1 MLSEKTV
8 KIQRILQKIRQIIQQ
23 GLIFF
28 REYAIIK
35 RTYQNLEDFCAL
47 RAWEMVKIKEKLK
60 KLLEELRMLKT
71 ADGRK
76 EFYFLHKEIILYFVF
91 GVGTTIV
98 SIGSYYICRLIF
110 PDEDHVP
117 VWLRWIFNITHV
129 FGVESNTAL
138 PVIISWFLSVTFAF
152 FTNRVYVFHSEVKS
166 FGGFMLEALKLYAS
180 RVATLLV
187 DLLIMFLL
195 VDVPK
200 IHNPLYEFCAK
211 IFSNI
216 IVLILN
222 FILSKVFVFRN
233 KKPKKTPHD

>member
-1 MLSEKTV
+1 MTE
-8 KIQRILQKIRQIIQQ
+8 
-23 GLIFF
+23 
-28 REYAIIK
+28 
-35 RTYQNLEDFCAL
+35 
-47 RAWEMVKIKEKLK
+47 IKEKLK
-60 KLLEELRMLKT
+60 KLFDELRLLKT
-71 ADGRK
+71 AEGRR
-76 EFYFLHKEIILYFVF
+76 EFYALHKEIILYFAF
-91 GVGTTIV
+91 GIGTTIV
-98 SIGSYYICRLIF
+98 SMGSYYLCRVIF

-117 VWLRWIFNITHV
+117 VWLRWIFNITHR

-152 FTNRVYVFHSEVKS
+152 LTNRVYVFHSEVRT
-166 FGGFMLEALKLYAS
+166 FWGFMLEALKLYAS
-180 RVATLLV
+180 RIATLFV

-233 KKPKKTPHD
+233 KKPKKHTSE